1 MSSAIESV
9 SVAAPPE
16 RLRLEGRE
24 LELRL
29 TSRAARAL
37 RALSEPL
44 DIELELYFSCFLR
57 KRVNFRAQPR
67 EDVQSRARLTEL
79 ATVSFRPVMTRAC
92 PVRDATPDVEHLPLV
107 RARAFT
113 PRWLA
118 LDFARGRWCGRFGF

>member
-1 MSSAIESV
+1 MSSAIEPV
-9 SVAAPPE
+9 SIAAPPE
-16 RLRLEGRE
+16 RVRLEGRE

-29 TSRAARAL
+29 TSRAVQAL

-44 DIELELYFSCFLR
+44 DIELELYFSCLLR
-57 KRVNFRAQPR
+57 KRVNFRAPPR
-67 EDVQSRARLTEL
+67 QDIQSRVQLTEL

-92 PVRDATPDVEHLPLV
+92 SLRDAPPDTERFPLA

-118 LDFARGRWCGRFGF
+118 LDFARGRWYGEFGF